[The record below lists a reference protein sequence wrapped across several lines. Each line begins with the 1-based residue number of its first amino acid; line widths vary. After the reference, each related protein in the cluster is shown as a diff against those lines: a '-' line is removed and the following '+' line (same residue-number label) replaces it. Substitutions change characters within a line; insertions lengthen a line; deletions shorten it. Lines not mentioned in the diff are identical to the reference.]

1 VHDPARL
8 RPYNRVVGLQPLSR
22 DTPFEIERRQ
32 IEGWRRMTPA
42 AKLRLVLGMS
52 ASVRRLALAGV
63 RRRYPD
69 AGPREQE
76 LRLAKVLFGDELARR
91 AYPELDALDRQ

>member
-1 VHDPARL
+1 
-8 RPYNRVVGLQPLSR
+8 
-22 DTPFEIERRQ
+22 
-32 IEGWRRMTPA
+32 MTPA
-42 AKLRLVLGMS
+42 EKLRLVLGMS

-76 LRLAKVLFGDELARR
+76 LRLAKVLFGELARR